1 MSSASRYSPKYGIV
15 FSGGGARGAYQAG
28 VSRALYEIG
37 QKVGH
42 QKHFR
47 ILTGVSAG
55 AINTSFLASSAF
67 DLDAATNHLANVW
80 RTLTAE
86 QVFRT
91 DYGSVTASAFKFLR
105 GLSLGGISDHLRPKT
120 VGLLNTEPLRE
131 LLSNAINFDKIHDNI
146 LQGHLDALTIT
157 ATDYASAMGVTFV
170 DGPPATQMWQRTTR
184 LSIRAQITVEHVM
197 ASSSIPLFFPPT
209 KVGNYYYGDGCL
221 RNTAPLSPAIH
232 LGADRIL
239 VIGVR
244 KMRTEPLLDSPKI
257 QPTLG
262 RILSVLINAIFMDAI
277 ETDLERLKIINQNL
291 GGPDSGFGVQE
302 QYMRPIDALYL
313 QPSKDLGEIAKN
325 TSYDLPRVIRFLI
338 NGLGNPTESS
348 EVLSYLLFE
357 PAFCSQLV
365 DLGYQDTLKRQTE
378 IEEFLTRP

>member
-1 MSSASRYSPKYGIV
+1 MSSSSRYSPKYGIV

-28 VSRALYEIG
+28 VSRALFEIG
-37 QKVGH
+37 RKVGH

-55 AINTSFLASSAF
+55 AINTSFLASAAH
-67 DLDAATNHLANVW
+67 DLDLATTQLADVW
-80 RTLTAE
+80 KAITAE

-91 DYGSVTASAFKFLR
+91 DYATVMANALKIMR
-105 GLSLGGISDHLRPKT
+105 GISLGGISGSLRPKT

-131 LLSNAINFDKIHDNI
+131 LLIKAVNFDRIHDNI
-146 LQGHLDALTIT
+146 AQGHLDALTIT

-170 DGPPATQMWQRTTR
+170 DGPPTTQMWQRTTR
-184 LSIRAQITVEHVM
+184 LSVRSQITVEHVM
-197 ASSSIPLFFPPT
+197 ASSSIPIFFPPT
-209 KVGNYYYGDGCL
+209 RVGDHFYGDGCL

-244 KMRTEPLLDSPKI
+244 KVRTEPLLDPPKI

-277 ETDLERLKIINQNL
+277 ETDLERLRIINQNL
-291 GGPDSGFGVQE
+291 GGPESGFGAQDH
-302 QYMRPIDALYL
+302 YMRPIEALYL
-313 QPSKDLGEIAKN
+313 HPSKDLGEIAKN
-325 TSYDLPRVIRFLI
+325 SSSDLPGVIRFLI
-338 NGLGNPTESS
+338 GGLGNPTESS
-348 EVLSYLLFE
+348 ELLSYLLFE
-357 PAFCSQLV
+357 PIFCSQLV
-365 DLGYQDTLKRQTE
+365 ELGYQDTLARQAD